1 MAVVLAA
8 LSLCCIKPVRQL
20 PRFLVLVAQPPST
33 LLHFQM
39 RTDYDCTV
47 PIMELH
53 FQISE
58 KLPSEHETHYN
69 FNFKMYVYN
78 VYKFTQIIN
87 MEVYTQDL
95 H

>member
-1 MAVVLAA
+1 
-8 LSLCCIKPVRQL
+8 
-20 PRFLVLVAQPPST
+20 
-33 LLHFQM
+33 
-39 RTDYDCTV
+39 
-47 PIMELH
+47 MELH

-58 KLPSEHETHYN
+58 KLPSEHETHYD